1 MKTRREFLAG
11 SIATAAAAAVTLPE
25 LAFARPGAAVPV
37 SAAHAEPMAFST
49 ASEIA
54 AAIRARQVSALEVVE
69 MYLGRIA
76 RLNPQLNAICTLT
89 ADDARARARLADQAI
104 ARGESWGPLHGV
116 PLVIKD
122 CFETAGVRTTAGF
135 PPLDDYVPQRDAV
148 TVARLRRAG
157 AIFLGKSNVPTLAM
171 DWQTRN
177 PIFGVTNNPW
187 DTARTPGG
195 STGGGAAAVA
205 AGLAALELGSDI
217 GGSIR
222 MPAHFC
228 GICGLKPTEG
238 RVSGR
243 GHIPEVPGYPPS
255 VRHMGCFGP
264 LARSVADLELALGV
278 LVGEGADWEGAPVPV
293 APAPRR
299 PLASLQIE
307 WTDAFGGVPVTA
319 ATREALAKL
328 AAELDRRGARVHRAD
343 TSGYDFDQIWETW
356 AELVMIEVSGAVPEE
371 VMAQFSAGVEQA
383 AAAGLGEVPVVRAW
397 RRLRQETV
405 TARRYAEVLARR
417 DAIVA
422 AADEIFA
429 TCDAVLC
436 PVASAPAVPH
446 TPAEQVTIAV
456 DGTPVAYWMAMGGYA
471 MPFNLTGN
479 PVVVVPMGTSPEGL
493 PIGVQIVGRRWRD
506 MELLAVA
513 RAISEVL
520 PPVPRPPS
528 AL

>member
-11 SIATAAAAAVTLPE
+11 SIAAAAAAALPE
-25 LAFARPGAAVPV
+25 LATGALAPARSAVPPA
-37 SAAHAEPMAFST
+37 SADTMAFST
-49 ASEIA
+49 AGEIA
-54 AAIRARQVSALEVVE
+54 AAIRAKQVSALEVVE
-69 MYLGRIA
+69 MYLGRIK

-89 ADDARARARLADQAI
+89 ADAARARARQADQAT

-116 PLVIKD
+116 PMVIKD

-135 PPLDDYVPQRDAV
+135 PPLADYVPQRDAT

-157 AIFLGKSNVPTLAM
+157 AIFLGKTNVPTLAM
-171 DWQTRN
+171 DWQTHN

-205 AGLAALELGSDI
+205 AGLAPLELGSDI

-222 MPAHFC
+222 VPAHFC

-243 GHIPEVPGYPPS
+243 GHIPEVPGYPPTI
-255 VRHMGCFGP
+255 RHMGCFGP
-264 LARSVADLELALGV
+264 LARSVDDLELALGV

-299 PLASLQIE
+299 AVDSLRIL
-307 WTDAFGGVPVTA
+307 WTDDFGGVPVSA
-319 ATREALAKL
+319 ATRQALAAL
-328 AAELDRRGARVHRAD
+328 GAELEHRGANVSRGD
-343 TSGYDFDQIWETW
+343 TSGYDFDAIWETW
-356 AELVMIEVSGAVPEE
+356 AELVAIESGAAVPAE
-371 VMAQFSAGVEQA
+371 VNEQFGAEIEQA
-383 AAAGLGEVPVVRAW
+383 AAAGFAEVPMVRAW
-397 RRLRQETV
+397 QRFAAGPDTFE
-405 TARRYAEVLARR
+405 RYAKVLARR

-436 PVASAPAVPH
+436 PVTA
-446 TPAEQVTIAV
+446 TPAFPHNPTAAPVAV
-456 DGTPVAYWMAMGGYA
+456 DEHAVAYWMAVGGYA
-471 MPFNLTGN
+471 SPFNLTGN

-493 PIGVQIVGRRWRD
+493 PIGVQIVGRRWRE

-520 PPVPRPPS
+520 PPVPQPPM
-528 AL
+528 AQ